1 MKAGKT
7 VDQAAAEYKVDP
19 KYKGYLVSV
28 NPQFGNA
35 KANMQIAY
43 DELKKK

>member
-7 VDQAAAEYKVDP
+7 VDQAAAEYKVP
-19 KYKGYLVSV
+19 AKFKGYVVSA
-28 NPQFGNA
+28 NEQFGGA
-35 KANMQIAY
+35 KANMEIAY